1 MHRRRPFPSAS
12 FQPDQERAIN
22 ILGFTQRK
30 AGPSA
35 LEEFRVV
42 ARRCKISWTPA
53 YAIVVLGLVAAL
65 VDAAAVSLIVMF
77 CFDMLGQGV
86 STESGILRRFSD
98 LVHAVTSDNR
108 VALGA
113 LVIAIV
119 IGKAALGYAN
129 SVASIR
135 FKNRVNEC
143 VLRLLHAR
151 LLEVPYGE
159 IRKHGQG
166 DLINTLAT
174 DAWQVANI
182 AYLITRVSINAC
194 MIIVFGVF
202 AFLLAWWMALVAV
215 LGSVAV
221 GVMGNFVA
229 RSSARLSIP
238 VRRRIDALY
247 AHMLVAVYSARL
259 VRAFAGEQREEAKFA
274 QNAAHLRKELI
285 AAEATQ
291 AFSGYITEIG
301 YVSLLVVLVLAAGSS
316 GQAEPA
322 AFTVIALLYR
332 LMPHVRELEDN
343 RQKIAGLYAPL
354 AAVAVML
361 DRTATRRTPSDG
373 GAPFQHLTEPVR
385 IEDVTF
391 TPPGTPAPVLEGVSF
406 EIPPGKTTALLG
418 PSGAGKTSIVNLLL
432 GLYAPDRGIIRVEG
446 IGLESIDRKQWL
458 ERVALAGQDL
468 DLIEGTIADNILF
481 GRPHSAHASVEQA
494 ARDSGALDFINAL
507 PLGFDTW
514 VGTNGFNLSSG
525 QRQRIALARALLRDP
540 ELLILDEA
548 ASGVEATLESTILAN
563 IARRRRGQTI
573 LLITHRLNHDVPID
587 RVVRIERGRVLGE
600 LEEAEPDPAMPK
612 REGQWR

>member
-1 MHRRRPFPSAS
+1 
-12 FQPDQERAIN
+12 
-22 ILGFTQRK
+22 
-30 AGPSA
+30 
-35 LEEFRVV
+35 
-42 ARRCKISWTPA
+42 
-53 YAIVVLGLVAAL
+53 
-65 VDAAAVSLIVMF
+65 MF

-98 LVHAVTSDNR
+98 LVHAATGDNR
-108 VALGA
+108 IALGA

-151 LLEVPYGE
+151 LLDVPYGE

-194 MIIVFGVF
+194 MIVVFGMF

-221 GVMGNFVA
+221 GVTGNFVA

-247 AHMLVAVYSARL
+247 GHMLVAVYSARL

-274 QNAAHLRKELI
+274 QNAAHLRKELV

-291 AFSGYITEIG
+291 ALAGYVTEIG
-301 YVSLLVVLVLAAGSS
+301 YVLLLVVLVLAAGSS
-316 GQAEPA
+316 GSAEPA

-354 AAVAVML
+354 AAVAAML
-361 DRTATRRTPSDG
+361 DRTATRRPPSDG
-373 GAPFQHLTEPVR
+373 GAPFQRLTEPVR

-391 TPPGTPAPVLEGVSF
+391 TPPGTPTPVLEGVSF

-432 GLYAPDRGIIRVEG
+432 GLYAPDHGIIRVEG

-481 GRPHSAHASVEQA
+481 GRPHSDRASVEHA
-494 ARDSGALDFINAL
+494 AGDSGALDFINAL
-507 PLGFDTW
+507 PLGLDTW

-600 LEEAEPDPAMPK
+600 LEEAEPDPAMLQ